1 MVTVHFER
9 NAKLPA
15 CFAAN
20 SKCRNVRFC
29 GVQFSLLSSPTTANP
44 SNKPASSRRHPEVAA
59 DETAEAT
66 SRPDSTL
73 PDDANDIADEIF
85 VDHVLP
91 SSAGGDRLFT
101 VGELT
106 WAIVGS
112 HVATLAL
119 CIALA
124 AGICWRTGRNRS
136 DDADTS
142 KDVYAFDTPT
152 VADFDLDR
160 RRQQQ
165 RFGGTLGRSETIA
178 VASSI
183 LPSAPSKSCVGT
195 VSGTSLFR
203 DRGYPDREEW
213 VRKLLADYRTQQQQ
227 QYAPAANGV
236 HPSHHPSVQY
246 QYSSTGTYRATD
258 TITTAVSIKR

>member
-1 MVTVHFER
+1 
-9 NAKLPA
+9 L
-15 CFAAN
+15 
-20 SKCRNVRFC
+20 
-29 GVQFSLLSSPTTANP
+29 
-44 SNKPASSRRHPEVAA
+44 
-59 DETAEAT
+59 
-66 SRPDSTL
+66 
-73 PDDANDIADEIF
+73 DDDVNEIEGDIF

-91 SSAGGDRLFT
+91 PSAGGDRLFT

-106 WAIVGS
+106 WAVVGS

-124 AGICWRTGRNRS
+124 AGICWRTGRNHS
-136 DDADTS
+136 DDVDSS

-160 RRQQQ
+160 RRQHQQQQQ
-165 RFGGTLGRSETIA
+165 RFGGTVSKTEAVA

-183 LPSAPSKSCVGT
+183 LPAAASKSCVGT
-195 VSGTSLFR
+195 VSGTSLYR
-203 DRGYPDREEW
+203 DRGNPDREEW

-236 HPSHHPSVQY
+236 HPLHHPSVQY
-246 QYSSTGTYRATD
+246 QYSTGTYRATD